1 MENEN
6 VLTPDEEQVKTNE
19 EVTAVNTDDSDGAGH
34 KVLFFIIMG
43 IVCLSGIGIPV
54 MAILIWKQR
63 KKLKQYEQQFGKL
76 PDKKAE
82 TPAPAAEEPKT
93 EDSTKSEE
101 TK

>member
-1 MENEN
+1 MN
-6 VLTPDEEQVKTNE
+6 NE
-19 EVTAVNTDDSDGAGH
+19 ELKLDDEQQVTGNQEETTTVDTDDSGAGH

-54 MAILIWKQR
+54 AIFVIWR
-63 KKLKQYEQQFGKL
+63 MHKKLDQYKKQFGEL
-76 PDKKAE
+76 PKKE
-82 TPAPAAEEPKT
+82 TAPAPAAEEPKT